1 MSRGMK
7 GQFLTDNLIIRNYK
21 RGRTNLSMA
30 WVEYCNSYNDTT
42 VLDNKNNGNQW
53 RSGEYKKLYMEY
65 YEMVENGIV
74 SGKNASIGENQERNL
89 LAG

>member
-1 MSRGMK
+1 MK

-53 RSGEYKKLYMEY
+53 RSGEYEKLYMEY